1 MHKPAGYPDVSAYLV
16 VEDAQATLDF
26 AQAVFGGTSLRVIK
40 DDAGAILHAETRI
53 GDSVVMMGQSTG
65 APGAHLHLYLA
76 DAEAAFA
83 RAVAQGAEIV
93 QELTRKADGDLRG
106 GVRDGNGTTWWIARE
121 DG

>member
-26 AQAVFGGTSLRVIK
+26 VQAVFAGTPLRVIR
-40 DDAGAILHAETRI
+40 DEAGIIRHAEARI
-53 GDSVVMMGQSTG
+53 GDSVVMMGQMEG
-65 APGAHLHLYLA
+65 GPAAHVHLYLA

-83 RAVAQGAEIV
+83 RAVAQGAVVV
-93 QELTRKADGDLRG
+93 QDLMRRDDGDLRG